1 MNVLDKNDSLK
12 MRILPLLLLLTT
24 NSFAQEM
31 FISISGKLIDNKS
44 KESIPYA
51 SIYIKGKSIG
61 TTSNNEGRFLF
72 HVPSMFNQD
81 TLIISVIGYN
91 QFKSRVSQMTEKE
104 NVIELKHS
112 TTLLNEV
119 TVRAS
124 KRELT
129 GKEIVKKAVAKIPE
143 NYPMKAFAIEG
154 FFRDLQIENDKPV
167 ELLEAALKF
176 NYKDYNPGYEEVQ
189 IIEVRR
195 SFNKRHPVNGEYDRQ
210 NSIIDLM
217 EDNYIKHRFG
227 PINVKGWKF
236 VVDSILTYNNQTAYK
251 ISGTKNP
258 SESTEIYIDCD
269 DFAVLKLELKMQMVN
284 GEFYR
289 RYLNLPDPYGLQETS
304 FKILFEFQEI
314 EDKMYLKYQKEED
327 TYNLFNKTT
336 GEIILKQ
343 SFIKELFVNNV
354 VQSNLGYSKGQVMN
368 INKSVEGQAEPVNVD
383 FWKYYN
389 APVETAKDSK
399 IIKELQELQFGT
411 RNRD

>member
-1 MNVLDKNDSLK
+1 LDKTTLQMK
-12 MRILPLLLLLTT
+12 ILLLFLLLTT
-24 NSFAQEM
+24 NSFAQEV
-31 FISISGKLIDNKS
+31 FISISGKLVDNKS
-44 KESIPYA
+44 KGPIPYA

-61 TTSNNEGRFLF
+61 TTSNNEGGFLF
-72 HVPSMFNQD
+72 HMPSVFNHD

-91 QFKSRVSQMTEKE
+91 LFKSRVSQMTEKE
-104 NVIELKHS
+104 NVIQLKQS

-119 TVRAS
+119 TIRAS
-124 KRELT
+124 KKELT
-129 GKEIVKKAVAKIPE
+129 GKEIVKMAVAKIPE
-143 NYPMKAFAIEG
+143 NYPMKPFAIEG

-176 NYKDYNPGYEEVQ
+176 NYKDYNPGYEDVQ

-227 PINVKGWKF
+227 PVNVRGWKF
-236 VVDSILTYNNQTAYK
+236 LVDSILTYNNQTVYK
-251 ISGTKNP
+251 ISGTKEL
-258 SESTEIYIDCD
+258 SETTVMYIDSN
-269 DFAVLKLELKMQMVN
+269 DFSVLKLELNIRMIN

-289 RYLNLPDPYGLQETS
+289 RYINLPDPYGLQETS
-304 FKILFEFQEI
+304 FRVLFEFQKI
-314 EDKMYLKYQKEED
+314 DDKMYLKYQKEED

-336 GEIILKQ
+336 NEIIVKQ

-354 VQSNLGYSKGQVMN
+354 EYSNLNYSNNQVMN
-368 INKSVEGQAEPVNVD
+368 INKSVEGQAKPVNVN

-389 APVETAKDSK
+389 APIETANDSK
-399 IIKELQELQFGT
+399 IVKELQELEFGT
-411 RNRD
+411 RK

>member
-1 MNVLDKNDSLK
+1 MTLS
-12 MRILPLLLLLTT
+12 MRILLLFILLTT
-24 NSFAQEM
+24 NSFAQEI
-31 FISISGKLIDNKS
+31 FISISGKLVDNKS
-44 KESIPYA
+44 KEAIPYA

-72 HVPSMFNQD
+72 HVPSVFDQD
-81 TLIISVIGYN
+81 TLIISVIGYDL
-91 QFKSRVSQMTEKE
+91 FKSRVSQMTEGE
-104 NVIELKHS
+104 NVIALKQS
-112 TTLLNEV
+112 TTLLHEV
-119 TVRAS
+119 TIQAS
-124 KRELT
+124 KKELT
-129 GKEIVKKAVAKIPE
+129 AKEIVKKAVAKIPE
-143 NYPMKAFAIEG
+143 NYPMKPFAIEG
-154 FFRDLQIENDKPV
+154 FFRDLQIENGKPV

-176 NYKDYNPGYEEVQ
+176 NYKDYNPGYEDVQ

-210 NSIIDLM
+210 NAIIDLM

-236 VVDSILTYNNQTAYK
+236 VVDSILTYNNQTVYK
-251 ISGTKNP
+251 ISGTKSP

-269 DFAVLKLELKMQMVN
+269 NFSVLKLELKMQMVN

-314 EDKMYLKYQKEED
+314 EGKMYLKYQKEED

-336 GEIILKQ
+336 GEIIVKQ

-354 VQSNLGYSKGQVMN
+354 IKDNLDYSKGQVMN
-368 INKSVEGQAEPVNVD
+368 INKSVEGQSKSVNVD

-399 IIKELQELQFGT
+399 IIKELQELEFGT
-411 RNRD
+411 HKKN